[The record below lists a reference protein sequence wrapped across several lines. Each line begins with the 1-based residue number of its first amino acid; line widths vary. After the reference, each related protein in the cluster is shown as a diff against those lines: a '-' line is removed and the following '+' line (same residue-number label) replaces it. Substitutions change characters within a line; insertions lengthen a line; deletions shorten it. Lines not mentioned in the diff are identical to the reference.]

1 MTLNQFRFQILIL
14 TAVLILSSFAFG
26 QDFDEEDF
34 IAPVRPTISES
45 ATIQKKG
52 VLQIEYG
59 GDFDFDAPDFINR
72 QAAPLEIYFA
82 ASKRLRLD
90 FEFETV
96 VSQKNPTHQ
105 RETGIGDVNLGFKA
119 IARDKPKEHLAV
131 AFAYS
136 IKLPVASAEKKLG
149 TGRVDHN
156 LRAIFNRTYGKND
169 LIVNFSYLNIG
180 HEMSD
185 KRDSGAQAVF
195 TFEHE
200 FPKKFSL
207 IGEISGNTV
216 DEQQP
221 RGIYLL
227 GALTYKISKRLRF
240 DIGARPGFGRDAP
253 RIGIVAGIVVGVANL
268 YGKK

>member
-1 MTLNQFRFQILIL
+1 MTLNQFRVQILIL
-14 TAVLILSSFAFG
+14 TAILSLSSFAFS
-26 QDFDEEDF
+26 QDSDDEEDF
-34 IAPVRPTISES
+34 IAPVRPTVSES

-59 GDFDFDAPDFINR
+59 GDFDFDSPDFSNR
-72 QAAPLEIYFA
+72 QTAPLGIYFA
-82 ASKRLRLD
+82 VNKRLRLD

-96 VSQKNPTHQ
+96 VSEENRMRQ

-136 IKLPVASAEKKLG
+136 VKLPSASAAKELG

-169 LIVNFSYLNIG
+169 LIFNVSYLNVG
-180 HEMSD
+180 RETSD
-185 KRDSGAQAVF
+185 RRDSGAQAVF

-200 FPKKFSL
+200 FPKNFSL
-207 IGEISGNTV
+207 IGEIS
-216 DEQQP
+216 
-221 RGIYLL
+221 
-227 GALTYKISKRLRF
+227 
-240 DIGARPGFGRDAP
+240 
-253 RIGIVAGIVVGVANL
+253 GIVVGVANL
-268 YGKK
+268 YGKR